1 LDLHRTRPPQI
12 AAPTVSF
19 MDMQMPSAEVHEA
32 AAGDYKICLVLSGE
46 ARLSYQVDDRWHSTW
61 LRPGMFAP
69 ITPPHVAATLHL
81 SATQRHL
88 MVSVSETAFDRVA
101 AESGHAGLRLGEAL
115 CERGFRDPFLNQ
127 LCRQAWT
134 EARRG
139 DPLGQAFAHSIESTL
154 ICRLLRGST
163 GLRKRPVR
171 TSSETLSAAALARI
185 REVCESRLHE
195 RLVVADL
202 AAVAGIGAH
211 QFGRAFKASSGQSP
225 QAYLI
230 SLRLQRACTLL
241 RGTDLA
247 IAEVALACGF
257 FDQSHLTST
266 FTRQIGMS
274 PSRYRRESA

>member
-1 LDLHRTRPPQI
+1 
-12 AAPTVSF
+12 
-19 MDMQMPSAEVHEA
+19 MPSAEVHEA
-32 AAGDYKICLVLSGE
+32 AAGEYRICLVVSGE

-88 MVSVSETAFDRVA
+88 MVSVSEAAFDRVA
-101 AESGHAGLRLGEAL
+101 AESGNAGARLGGAM
-115 CERGFRDPFLNQ
+115 CERGFRDPFLHQ
-127 LCRQAWT
+127 LCRQAWG

-139 DPLGQAFAHSIESTL
+139 DELGQAFAHSIESTL

-163 GLRKRPVR
+163 GQRRRPVR
-171 TSSETLSAAALARI
+171 TSSEMLSAAALAHI

-202 AAVAGIGAH
+202 AAVAGIGSH

-230 SLRLQRACTLL
+230 ALRLQRARTLL

-266 FTRQIGMS
+266 FTRLIGMS
-274 PSRYRRESA
+274 PSRYRRQAA

>member
-1 LDLHRTRPPQI
+1 MRPPQI
-12 AAPTVSF
+12 APPTVSF
-19 MDMQMPSAEVHEA
+19 QDMLMPSAEVHEA
-32 AAGDYKICLVLSGE
+32 AAGEYRICLVLSGE

-69 ITPPHVAATLHL
+69 VTPPHVAATLHL
-81 SATQRHL
+81 STTQRHL

-101 AESGHAGLRLGEAL
+101 AESGNAGARLGAL
-115 CERGFRDPFLNQ
+115 SERGFRDPFLEQ
-127 LCRQAWT
+127 LCRQAWG

-139 DPLGQAFAHSIESTL
+139 DELGQAFAHSIESTL

-163 GLRKRPVR
+163 GLRKRPAR
-171 TSSETLSAAALARI
+171 SASEQLSATALARL
-185 REVCESRLHE
+185 REYCESRLHE

-202 AAVAGIGAH
+202 AAVTGIGLH
-211 QFGRAFKASSGQSP
+211 RFGRAFKASSGQSP

-230 SLRLQRACTLL
+230 SLRLQRARTLL

-266 FTRQIGMS
+266 FTRQVGMS
-274 PSRYRRESA
+274 PSRFRRQPA

>member
-1 LDLHRTRPPQI
+1 LDLHPTRPPQI

-46 ARLSYQVDDRWHSTW
+46 ARLSYQVDDRWYSTW

-88 MVSVSETAFDRVA
+88 MVSVSEAAFDRVA
-101 AESGHAGLRLGEAL
+101 ADSGNAGARLGTL
-115 CERGFRDPFLNQ
+115 CERGFRDPFLYQ

-139 DPLGQAFAHSIESTL
+139 DDLGQAFAHSIESTL

-171 TSSETLSAAALARI
+171 TSSETLSATAMARI

-202 AAVAGIGAH
+202 AAVTGIGSH

-225 QAYLI
+225 QEYLI
-230 SLRLQRACTLL
+230 SLRLQRARTLL
-241 RGTDLA
+241 RETDLA
-247 IAEVALACGF
+247 IAQVALACGF

-266 FTRQIGMS
+266 FTRLIGMS
-274 PSRYRRESA
+274 PSRYRRQSA